1 MRGVYY
7 AAYGK
12 QARDCLVNIAIPA
25 LKKHMPDIPIAVAS
39 TSPLGLGT
47 KFINLPDTDI
57 GARLAKLKAYEA
69 TPAEWDHVIY
79 MDADTE
85 LRSDISFLFKIL
97 EDGWDMA
104 ICRHWD
110 RHNFRRFR
118 NPDNLAEYNTSVAEL
133 RTDSAMAYQGGMFCF
148 RRLKRVE
155 RLFSAWIEEWGRWA
169 KRDQA
174 ALVRALHR
182 NPVKLFL
189 LPSCWNQRKN
199 RAETVIYHH
208 MHKARRFPHKYF
220 KDIERLDSKEAWKG
234 IEKKP

>member
-1 MRGVYY
+1 MRGAYY
-7 AAYGK
+7 VAFGK
-12 QARDCLVNIAIPA
+12 QSRSCLKDIAIPA
-25 LKKHMPDIPIAVAS
+25 FRKHAPGIPVAVAS
-39 TSPLGLGT
+39 DRPIGCEDI
-47 KFINLPDTDI
+47 FIKLPDADI
-57 GARLAKLKAYEA
+57 GGRLAKLKAYEA

-85 LRSDISFLFKIL
+85 LRGDISFLFKIL

-104 ICRHWD
+104 ICRHWGK
-110 RHNFRRFR
+110 HNFRRFR
-118 NPDNLAEYNTSVAEL
+118 NPDNLDEFNASVAEL
-133 RTDSAMAYQGGMFCF
+133 KTDEAMAYQGGMFVF

-155 RLFSAWIEEWGRWA
+155 KLFSAWIEEWKRWA

-174 ALVRALHR
+174 ALVRALYR

-208 MHKARRFPHKYF
+208 MHKARRFAHNYF
-220 KDIERLDSKEAWKG
+220 KDIDRFDSEDAWKG
-234 IEKKP
+234 IKE